1 MRQTEVLQTGNGRAP
16 VWLWFIRQIVYLF
29 FFQMACNSVKML
41 SIGWFQFALLSI
53 FASVFMRDICLSLYI
68 FHIILLSVLVS
79 GLYWSHKMSWQFLFH
94 LCCMKEVYKVFIVS
108 SFFKWYSFKQNKY
121 NFCVLLKF
129 QILIY
134 KKHDLKIQTFQKYW
148 LYTIIF
154 LWVSPFVPF
163 LLLCSLKT
171 PSTSP

>member
-1 MRQTEVLQTGNGRAP
+1 MYL
-16 VWLWFIRQIVYLF
+16 IRITHSYIIHITSEIIHLIKDGQ
-29 FFQMACNSVKML
+29 
-41 SIGWFQFALLSI
+41 
-53 FASVFMRDICLSLYI
+53 I
-68 FHIILLSVLVS
+68 FHFISSTDDCYLNIVCKILLL
-79 GLYWSHKMSWQFLFH
+79 
-94 LCCMKEVYKVFIVS
+94 FIVS

-129 QILIY
+129 QILVY

-163 LLLCSLKT
+163 LLLLEFIDLVKT
-171 PSTSP
+171 SVSEVWENTVLEQRFQNQDQKGRESVRYFLLF